1 MLKTIILLV
10 MLPTI
15 ALLWWDYKKEP
26 ENKKRTLLNVGY
38 FLSILLFALLGS
50 LTKPIFLLYF
60 SYILFLLLSW
70 GSLVW
75 YILKKNYYL
84 PLHIL
89 PIIPIAIYI
98 LGELLFGSG
107 NIFDL

>member
-1 MLKTIILLV
+1 MLKISILVAMVVTLV
-10 MLPTI
+10 
-15 ALLWWDYKKEP
+15 LLWWDYKRDQ
-26 ENKKRTLLNVGY
+26 ENKKGVLINFGY
-38 FLSILLFALLGS
+38 FLSVVAFAIVGT

-60 SYILFLLLSW
+60 SYILFLILSW

-75 YILKKNYYL
+75 YIIKKNYHL

-98 LGELLFGSG
+98 LGELLLGSG